1 MNASYS
7 FLNDVGDII
16 NVGKSSC
23 KVPVILVIFQWN
35 LNFIRFSKNAQ
46 ISNFMKIRI
55 MGAKL
60 FHADRHDEADSG
72 FSQFCGHA

>member
-1 MNASYS
+1 MNVSYS
-7 FLNDVGDII
+7 FFNDVGDII

-35 LNFIRFSKNAQ
+35 LNFIDRFSKNAQ

-55 MGAKL
+55 MGAE
-60 FHADRHDEADSG
+60 FCADR
-72 FSQFCGHA
+72 QT